1 MIFVIKISD
10 SPILLS
16 FPHFYLADQTLRTAV
31 EGISPP
37 EKDKHQLYID
47 VQPVRWTNIRNF
59 FRVMSRN

>member
-1 MIFVIKISD
+1 MALLIFLHVTYKLLFIPD

-16 FPHFYLADQTLRTAV
+16 FPHFYLADQSLRTAV

-47 VQPVRWTNIRNF
+47 VQPV
-59 FRVMSRN
+59 

>member
-1 MIFVIKISD
+1 MFVFIQQIEICFLSTD

-16 FPHFYLADQTLRTAV
+16 FPHFYMANDSLRTAV

-47 VQPVRWTNIRNF
+47 VQPVSSNIK
-59 FRVMSRN
+59 